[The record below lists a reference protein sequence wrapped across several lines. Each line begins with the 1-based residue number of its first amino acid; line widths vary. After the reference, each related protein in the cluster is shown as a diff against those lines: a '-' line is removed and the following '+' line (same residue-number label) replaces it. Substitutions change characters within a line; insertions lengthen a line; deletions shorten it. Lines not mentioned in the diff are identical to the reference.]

1 MRGINKKII
10 SLFLAFAIVLT
21 TFSLSSNT
29 SYAASIKLNKTN
41 ITLLRKQISQLKVK
55 NTKKKVTWYS
65 SNKSVATVSK
75 TGKVTGQKKG
85 TAVITA
91 KVGSKKYRC
100 KVKVSKQYS
109 KTYIKKYLNKNTQDG
124 YTEIGYK
131 TVHKGVVYYFYHGG
145 ISSPNFSRGWQGF
158 INAETLER
166 YLSLP

>member
-1 MRGINKKII
+1 M
-10 SLFLAFAIVLT
+10 LFLNFKILVAH
-21 TFSLSSNT
+21 SLSP
-29 SYAASIKLNKTN
+29 AH
-41 ITLLRKQISQLKVK
+41 
-55 NTKKKVTWYS
+55 
-65 SNKSVATVSK
+65 SK

-91 KVGSKKYRC
+91 KVGTKKYRC

>member
-41 ITLLRKQISQLKVK
+41 ITLLRKQTSQLKVK

-75 TGKVTGQKKG
+75 TGKVTGQKRELLLLQLRLDQKNID
-85 TAVITA
+85 V
-91 KVGSKKYRC
+91 KLKYQNNI
-100 KVKVSKQYS
+100 VKP
-109 KTYIKKYLNKNTQDG
+109 I
-124 YTEIGYK
+124 
-131 TVHKGVVYYFYHGG
+131 
-145 ISSPNFSRGWQGF
+145 
-158 INAETLER
+158 
-166 YLSLP
+166 

>member
-10 SLFLAFAIVLT
+10 SLFLAFTIVLT
-21 TFSLSSNT
+21 TFGLSSNT

-41 ITLLRKQISQLKVK
+41 ITLLRKQTSQLKVK
-55 NTKKKVTWYS
+55 NTKKK
-65 SNKSVATVSK
+65 
-75 TGKVTGQKKG
+75 G

-91 KVGSKKYRC
+91 KKKKKKYRC

>member
-10 SLFLAFAIVLT
+10 SLFLAFTIVLT
-21 TFSLSSNT
+21 TFGLSSNT

-41 ITLLRKQISQLKVK
+41 ITLLRKQTSQLKVK
-55 NTKKKVTWYS
+55 NT
-65 SNKSVATVSK
+65 N
-75 TGKVTGQKKG
+75 
-85 TAVITA
+85 
-91 KVGSKKYRC
+91 
-100 KVKVSKQYS
+100 
-109 KTYIKKYLNKNTQDG
+109 LNKNTQDG

>member
-21 TFSLSSNT
+21 TFGLSSNT

-41 ITLLRKQISQLKVK
+41 I
-55 NTKKKVTWYS
+55 KKKVTWYS

-109 KTYIKKYLNKNTQDG
+109 KTYIKKYLNKNPQDG